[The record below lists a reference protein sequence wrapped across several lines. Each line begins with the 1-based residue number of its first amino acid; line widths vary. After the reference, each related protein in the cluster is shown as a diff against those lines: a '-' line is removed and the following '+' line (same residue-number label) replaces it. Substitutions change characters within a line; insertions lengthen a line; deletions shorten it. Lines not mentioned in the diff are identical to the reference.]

1 MRPASLPYRIVEV
14 ANGTGTASRD
24 SSQSASVPD
33 VLAVAAGNDSSA
45 ILAAIT
51 DDESRSCGND
61 VAAPVFIPLNVKACL
76 LHYNSDSCKT
86 YKELGIF
93 FKSALTVQ

>member
-33 VLAVAAGNDSSA
+33 VLAVAAGNNSSA

-51 DDESRSCGND
+51 DDHG
-61 VAAPVFIPLNVKACL
+61 
-76 LHYNSDSCKT
+76 
-86 YKELGIF
+86 EL
-93 FKSALTVQ
+93 